1 MAMSDVPKSP
11 VSSGPP
17 PNNLE
22 GAKLYTLL
30 AGVYLAVLCIAMDR
44 TMLSPALATITTE
57 FGTVK
62 DLGWYTSADLLTTA
76 AVQCLY
82 GAIYR
87 NFDTRWTFILSIII
101 FETGSLISALSTASY
116 VLIIGR
122 AVSGLGNAGLASGS
136 YMVIAKVVPPRL
148 KAAFLGL
155 FGAVWGIAS
164 ICGPIL
170 GGYFAGKVTWRWC
183 FWINL
188 PLGAVTLATMVF
200 FPSPNSD
207 DSANGGRPSFV
218 SKILQLDL
226 VGAGILLPSV
236 TMFMLALQ
244 WGGAEFSWNS
254 PTIIG
259 LLVGSMLLALMFSLS
274 QIRLQDKALV
284 PPILFKERDPLCSMI
299 FNFLFGASYYAML
312 PYISIYHQ
320 AIQGVTADEAG
331 LRLLP
336 ISLTAVLSSIFS
348 GIVISRLNK
357 FNALLLIELVLVAVA
372 AGLMSTL
379 SIETQPSFWIPS
391 EIIWGL
397 GVGAGFQ
404 ITQLVLQHSVPYY
417 LIPQATSCGQFFSV
431 LGGAISVASAEAA
444 FKNGFVAQM
453 ASTVSQVPAML
464 IINTGASQLHKTL
477 QGLGQP
483 AEVSENILN
492 AYNFGLRC
500 VFIIGTAGAIATFVA
515 ALGFRWK
522 PLGRSET
529 IDTECGTS
537 VTSSHQTSTAIV
549 GKKVSDIEDGISGK
563 KAT

>member
-1 MAMSDVPKSP
+1 MSDIPKSP
-11 VSSGPP
+11 ASSGPP
-17 PNNLE
+17 PHSLE

-57 FGTVK
+57 FGTIK

-87 NFDTRWTFILSIII
+87 NFDTRWTFIMSIII

-122 AVSGLGNAGLASGS
+122 AVTGLGNAGLASGS
-136 YMVIAKVVPPRL
+136 YMVIGKVVPPRL

-188 PLGAVTLATMVF
+188 PLGAVTLATMAF
-200 FPSPNSD
+200 FPSPNGG
-207 DSANGGRPSFV
+207 DSANDQSPSFV
-218 SKILQLDL
+218 SKVLQLDL

-236 TMFMLALQ
+236 TMLMLALQ

-259 LLVGSMLLALMFSLS
+259 LLVGSIVLAVVFSLS
-274 QIRLQDKALV
+274 QVRLQDKALV
-284 PPILFKERDPLCSMI
+284 PPILFKERDPLFSMI

-336 ISLTAVLSSIFS
+336 ISLTAVLSSVLS
-348 GIVISRLNK
+348 GILISRLNR
-357 FNALLLIELVLVAVA
+357 FNALLLIELVFVAVA

-379 SIETQPSFWIPS
+379 SIGTQPSSWVPF

-417 LIPQATSCGQFFSV
+417 LIPQATSSGQFFSV
-431 LGGAISVASAEAA
+431 LGGAVSVASAEAA
-444 FKNGFVAQM
+444 FKNGIVTQM
-453 ASTVSQVPAML
+453 ANTVPNVPATL
-464 IINTGASQLHKTL
+464 IINTGASQLHQTL
-477 QGLGQP
+477 DGLGQP
-483 AEVSENILN
+483 AQVNENILN

-500 VFIIGTAGAIATFVA
+500 VFIIGTAGAIATFLA

-522 PLGRSET
+522 PLGRPET
-529 IDTECGTS
+529 IETECETP
-537 VTSSHQTSTAIV
+537 VTASHQASTATV
-549 GKKVSDIEDGISGK
+549 DKKTSDVEIGISGEK
-563 KAT
+563 RS